1 MSIRVFFAV
10 LLALT
15 IASHAAETQPATQP
29 SINDLKATVQTARSD
44 LDAAQTRA
52 IEEFDRS
59 PAGKLLVADLAARQ
73 SALEHARAT
82 SGTQQDR
89 LDASAAFN
97 RARKQLDDARADAL
111 KKSEL
116 VLDAQRKVAHA
127 KASLAA
133 AVVEEQSKA
142 DAKQAA
148 EDEKARNDPVRIAVR
163 KHQVLQGMTADQVK
177 QAMQFKN
184 DPAKAT
190 WRAERS
196 ISQPGDGRM
205 ISTWHIGYTSR
216 YQREFT
222 ETRTVT
228 VVEEGG
234 VVVKVSQTIRSEM
247 LDHEPE

>member
-1 MSIRVFFAV
+1 MSTRVFLAV
-10 LLALT
+10 LLSLT
-15 IASHAAETQPATQP
+15 ITSRAAETQPATQP
-29 SINDLKATVQTARSD
+29 SITDLKADLLAAQSD
-44 LDAAQTRA
+44 LVAAQARA
-52 IEEFDRS
+52 SEDFDNS
-59 PAGKLLVADLAARQ
+59 PSGKPLVAEVAARQ
-73 SALEHARAT
+73 AALEHARA
-82 SGTQQDR
+82 SGTPPDR

-97 RARKQLDDARADAL
+97 RARKALDDGRAEAI
-111 KKSEL
+111 KASQAVRE
-116 VLDAQRKVAHA
+116 AQMKVATA
-127 KASLAA
+127 KAALAA
-133 AVVEEQSKA
+133 AVADEKAKA

-148 EDEKARNDPVRIAVR
+148 EDEKARNDPVRIAIK
-163 KHQVLQGMTADQVK
+163 KHQVIKGMTGDQVK
-177 QAMQFKN
+177 QAMAFKN

-196 ISQPGDGRM
+196 ISEPGDGRT

-234 VVVKVSQTIRSEM
+234 IVVKVSQTIRSEM